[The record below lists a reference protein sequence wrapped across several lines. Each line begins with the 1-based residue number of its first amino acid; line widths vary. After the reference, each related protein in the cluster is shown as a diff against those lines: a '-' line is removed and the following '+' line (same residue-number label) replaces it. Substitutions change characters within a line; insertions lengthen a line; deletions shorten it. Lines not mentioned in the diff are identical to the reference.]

1 MRPSILSL
9 SLLGACVAGSGDDKC
24 VESDT
29 ATSCSEDGADEGS
42 LDPDEDGLTN
52 DEEEALG
59 TDPDNADSDG
69 DGYSDGAE
77 VAAGSDPTDPES
89 KIYTGDW
96 PYNPDKDALSDPGWD
111 TTAMVGAQ
119 VPRFVAV
126 DQHGEM
132 VDLYDF
138 AGHGVPIVIDMGTQW
153 CGPCKALAAYL
164 STGDMEHLVWEHES
178 AEPGDYYPWWSAD
191 YEGLAERVQAG
202 EIYWVTVLFSESET
216 SGPATTEDCEEWDA
230 AYPNPAI
237 PVLADSEL
245 KLHDWIDV
253 QSYPVL
259 NLLDEDM
266 KLLVHATSGPS
277 DVLRALHE

>member
-1 MRPSILSL
+1 MRTTLSTTL
-9 SLLGACVAGSGDDKC
+9 ALLIACSDAPQK
-24 VESDT
+24 DT
-29 ATSCSEDGADEGS
+29 ADS
-42 LDPDEDGLTN
+42 
-52 DEEEALG
+52 
-59 TDPDNADSDG
+59 ADS
-69 DGYSDGAE
+69 GAGMDE
-77 VAAGSDPTDPES
+77 TEES
-89 KIYTGDW
+89 PYTGDW
-96 PYNPDKDALSDPGWD
+96 PYNPDKDALGEPGWD

-153 CGPCKALAAYL
+153 CAPCKALAAYL
-164 STGDMEHLVWEHES
+164 STGDMSHLEWEHES
-178 AEPGDYYPWWSAD
+178 AEPGDYYPWWSAE

-202 EIYWVTVLFSESET
+202 ELYWITVLFSESEA
-216 SGPATTEDCEEWDA
+216 SGPATTEDCAEWDA

-237 PVLADSEL
+237 PVLADAQLQL
-245 KLHDWIDV
+245 KEWIGV

-259 NLLDEDM
+259 NLIDDDM
-266 KLLVHATSGPS
+266 TLLVHATSGPS